1 MKRRTFLK
9 TSAASA
15 IALPNLGYS
24 QSGSKAGFDSL
35 VHGPEWESLN
45 PGYWKIKDGALRRR
59 LGDSTAVLIE
69 LGHGAAKLSTGVN
82 DGVVPQATHR
92 EPAPDA
98 NRGAPIGLLDA
109 DLPRSYDSSRRFEQT
124 EAPECPPPLRN
135 KKTSMIPSL
144 YGGMPSSRPPTQSA
158 G

>member
-45 PGYWKIKDGALRRR
+45 PGFWQIKDGSLRRR
-59 LGDSTAVLIE
+59 LKNYGDRARR
-69 LGHGAAKLSTGVN
+69 TGLRH
-82 DGVVPQATHR
+82 HR
-92 EPAPDA
+92 
-98 NRGAPIGLLDA
+98 
-109 DLPRSYDSSRRFEQT
+109 LP
-124 EAPECPPPLRN
+124 
-135 KKTSMIPSL
+135 
-144 YGGMPSSRPPTQSA
+144 
-158 G
+158 